1 MAKSSGCGTGSPK
14 LNAHPSRPHPK
25 IHMQIKSLK
34 YSEFAGEGNDWSLE
48 ETEWDSVTLLVGRNA
63 SGKSRT
69 LRVVNGLARLV
80 SGLGPMIFTAGTY
93 HVRFDDDG
101 TCIEYSLV
109 IQDRKVVNEQF
120 TRDGKVLLD
129 RGVGGVGKIWAAKDE
144 AHLDFQTPENEL
156 AVVARRDSLQHG
168 FFEALHNWGRGVRFF
183 QFGTE
188 FGQKTFGYILDKK
201 DPLLPKN
208 TEQVIGAF
216 REGVKLGA
224 EKFTAA
230 ILRDMNAVGYE
241 LEEIGLQPPTG
252 LIIEIQEIEPGQF
265 TCLYVKERALH
276 TKTEQTA
283 MSQGMFRALA
293 IVIHLNFAAVSEL
306 PSCILIDDIGE
317 GLDFERSCSLIEV
330 TMAKAKEFSVQLI
343 MSTNDRFVMNKVPLE
358 YWAVIHREG
367 HTCKLY
373 TYRNAKE
380 IFDEFKFTGLNN
392 FDFFASRFVESRVQ
406 DHNASDVKK

>member
-1 MAKSSGCGTGSPK
+1 M
-14 LNAHPSRPHPK
+14 LNPPRPYPK

-34 YSEFAGEGNDWSLE
+34 YSEFAGAENNWSLE
-48 ETEWDSVTLLVGRNA
+48 ETEWDSITLLVGRNA

-69 LRVVNGLARLV
+69 LRVVNGLAKLV
-80 SGLGPMIFTAGTY
+80 SGSGPMIFTAGTY
-93 HVRFDDDG
+93 HVRFDDNG
-101 TCIEYSLV
+101 TRIEYSLV

-120 TRDGKVLLD
+120 ARDGKILLD

-188 FGQKTFGYILDKK
+188 FGQNTLGYILDKK

-208 TEQVIGAF
+208 TELVIGAF
-216 REGVKLGA
+216 REGLKLGG

-230 ILRDMNAVGYE
+230 ILRDMNAVGYD

-252 LIIEIQEIEPGQF
+252 FKIEVQEIEPGQF
-265 TCLYVKERALH
+265 MCLYVKEKALH

-293 IVIHLNFAAVSEL
+293 IVIQLNFSAVSEL

-317 GLDFERSCSLIEV
+317 GLDFERSCSLIEL

-367 HTCKLY
+367 HACKLY
-373 TYRNAKE
+373 TYRNAKT

-392 FDFFASRFVESRVQ
+392 FDFFATRFVESRVQ
-406 DHNASDVKK
+406 EHNESDVKQ